1 MASLFDT
8 YIPAASEVTS
18 DMITSARTRLAEF
31 WLQFDSTADVAAG
44 TIIGDRLITPY
55 AGMCAAVEEGVR
67 RLMSDMDPQNVAGG
81 TIYSCDFVSRFLDN
95 FGVYA
100 VPEQPGSGILRLTFD
115 ATVLGI
121 DEDYVELDRSL
132 RFKTE
137 SGDSVPEFELVIG
150 NPGNLFLRVPGAAGV
165 DGTNQKWMVEV
176 GADRFVVD
184 VSVVS
189 HTPVTVTSG
198 TAMLLSD
205 LPASLEACV
214 AVADF
219 HSGITSSSLSALAK
233 MTRDTAYAATP
244 AQLGGMRR
252 FVKQTL
258 PRVQL
263 VTAVGPGDTSM
274 QRGSTNALG
283 FPSNAIDVRV
293 RGADAWLLDE
303 QQVWL
308 AYTTDGS
315 TYSRFCG
322 EWAPL
327 ETPLLLRNIVP
338 QSDATVQV
346 TPTIWGQSQDS
357 RAPLM
362 TAAGSGLE
370 KYWISLDMPTDGGGV
385 DLIALSTLRG
395 ESGAWFTVSYL
406 CDPSVTP
413 ARDVITAKDNS
424 PVGIDVLVKPFFTM
438 EFTTFSAKYRKKPG
452 VVVGVTTARSEI
464 STHILGCGW
473 PDAMSEASW
482 IDTMYYAGAKSVIGF
497 DVAARMVW
505 SMADFWLPDLVDPIN
520 PINPVTNWIDSYTNK
535 VAVPVIEVTD
545 TADLT
550 PVYTSYNNDL
560 NCACDELD
568 IGWYID
574 DTIIKFNEHA

>member
-8 YIPAASEVTS
+8 YIPAASEITS
-18 DMITSARTRLAEF
+18 DMIVSARTRLAEF
-31 WLQFDSTADVAAG
+31 WLQFDATADVGAG

-81 TIYSCDFVSRFLDN
+81 LIYSCDFVSKFLDN

-121 DEDYVELDRSL
+121 DEHYVELDRSL

-137 SGDSVPEFELVIG
+137 ATNSVPEFELVIG
-150 NPGNLFLRVPGAAGV
+150 NPGNLFLRIPGASPVAN
-165 DGTNQKWMVEV
+165 TNQKQMVEV

-184 VSVVS
+184 VAVVS
-189 HTPVTVTSG
+189 QTPVTITSG
-198 TAMLLSD
+198 IAMLLSD
-205 LPASLEACV
+205 VPPSLISCV

-252 FVKQTL
+252 FVKQTI

-274 QRGSTNALG
+274 QRGGTNPLG
-283 FPSNAIDVRV
+283 FPYNAIDVRV
-293 RGADAWLLDE
+293 RGADAWLLDT

-308 AYTTDGS
+308 PYTTG
-315 TYSRFCG
+315 TGYSRFCG
-322 EWAPL
+322 EWKPL
-327 ETPLLLRNIVP
+327 ETPLLLRSIVP
-338 QSDATVQV
+338 QSDSTVSVV
-346 TPTIWGQSQDS
+346 TTIWGQSQSS

-370 KYWISLDMPTDGGGV
+370 KYWISLDMPTNDAAAP
-385 DLIALSTLRG
+385 LIALDSLRG
-395 ESGAWFTVSYL
+395 VPGAWFTVSYL

-413 ARDVITAKDNS
+413 ARDIITAKDNS

-438 EFTTFSAKYRKKPG
+438 EFTTFVTKYRKKAG
-452 VVVGVTTARSEI
+452 VVVGATTARSEI
-464 STHILGCGW
+464 KSNILGCGW
-473 PDAMSEASW
+473 PDAMSEAAW

-505 SMADFWLPDLVDPIN
+505 SVADTWLPDNAV
-520 PINPVTNWIDSYTNK
+520 NPVTDFTTALANKID
-535 VAVPVIEVTD
+535 VPVIEVTD

-550 PVYTSYNNDL
+550 PIHTADSL
-560 NCACDELD
+560 KCACDELD

-574 DTIIKFNEHA
+574 DAIIKFNEHA